1 MIEELRDHAAM
12 AKYDGL
18 ARLLRDLAGS
28 RAQLTF
34 ETISA
39 AVPGG
44 LPPSAYRYAAWWA
57 NEAQGSHVEAYAWM
71 EAGWRVEEL
80 DLAGRTV
87 TFVRSSGS

>member
-1 MIEELRDHAAM
+1 M

-18 ARLLRDLAGS
+18 ARLLRDLSGS

-34 ETISA
+34 ETIAA

-44 LPPSAYRYAAWWA
+44 LPPSAYRYAAWWS
-57 NEAQGSHVEAYAWM
+57 NEARGSHVEAQAWM

-87 TFVRSSGS
+87 TFVRSSGP

>member
-1 MIEELRDHAAM
+1 M

-18 ARLLRDLAGS
+18 ARLLRDLAGP

-44 LPPSAYRYAAWWA
+44 LPQSAYRYAAWWA
-57 NEAQGSHVEAYAWM
+57 NEANGSHVEAYAWM
-71 EAGWRVEEL
+71 QAGWRVEEL

-87 TFVRSSGS
+87 TFVRSTSS